1 MAGVL
6 HMLDEEMKKYKD
18 SDMETIRKARDEM
31 KQYKDSAA
39 ETLRK
44 AQEEV
49 KKSKDSVDPE
59 SKDFYTETMR
69 KAMAA
74 LDEEVV
80 DPRSNSFERELKK
93 KFHHSDSDF
102 DRLRKAFAPFNAS
115 SSVPKDDPL
124 APFIEEEMKKMQ
136 KMQQQLREQQLS
148 SLKKEHESMGKGP
161 DDAPPAAAR
170 SQPAP
175 RRRFAVCPWRSRQQT
190 SRPRGPPRP
199 KSGQRGVSTWKA
211 SLRARMSSPS
221 GLDCSTKAT
230 GH

>member
-1 MAGVL
+1 M
-6 HMLDEEMKKYKD
+6 
-18 SDMETIRKARDEM
+18 
-31 KQYKDSAA
+31 
-39 ETLRK
+39 
-44 AQEEV
+44 

-93 KFHHSDSDF
+93 RFHHSDSDF

-136 KMQQQLREQQLS
+136 RCNSSYVSSSSALSRRSTNPWGRVPTMLRL
-148 SLKKEHESMGKGP
+148 
-161 DDAPPAAAR
+161 PPLD
-170 SQPAP
+170 PNLLP
-175 RRRFAVCPWRSRQQT
+175 PTPLRRMPMAIPPQT

>member
-1 MAGVL
+1 MLLSCCLDLQVDVSQLEDDDEQEQEKTPGNVAGVL

-161 DDAPPAAAR
+161 DDAPPSAAR
-170 SQPAP
+170 SQPVTLV
-175 RRRFAVCPWRSRQQT
+175 RE
-190 SRPRGPPRP
+190 
-199 KSGQRGVSTWKA
+199 
-211 SLRARMSSPS
+211 
-221 GLDCSTKAT
+221 
-230 GH
+230 